1 MRKGIRVRVSCV
13 EKTAGLKILWWEC
26 VWQLWRNRIYGY
38 NALVSS
44 KESGVDAAGKVKQE
58 ANHVGLEA
66 NLKTSVLSPFC
77 VRTMEVIGWF

>member
-13 EKTAGLKILWWEC
+13 EKTAGLKTLWWEC

-44 KESGVDAAGKVKQE
+44 KESGVDAAGKVNKKQ
-58 ANHVGLEA
+58 
-66 NLKTSVLSPFC
+66 
-77 VRTMEVIGWF
+77 TM